1 MLKPSTTTAIA
12 VIHCCGAFLIMITL
26 HLGIYDG
33 DVEVIKF
40 NTQNEL
46 CEYLKELD
54 RFDCI
59 WLATEDGEKGEVL
72 ITENLQTLI
81 SAVKNSHFN
90 LLWNSPQNFFV
101 QEYQTY
107 EDAYKVALDMR
118 EPNPKCYN

>member
-1 MLKPSTTTAIA
+1 M
-12 VIHCCGAFLIMITL
+12 IHLNI
-26 HLGIYDG
+26 GIYDG

-40 NTQNEL
+40 NTQTEL

-59 WLATEDGEKGEVL
+59 WLATEDGEKGEIL